1 MTRVLAILGKA
12 AVALALLAIAVV
24 LLRRDSLKV
33 VTDAW
38 AMRNC
43 AGQVQADLEN
53 VFPVMEPRVEGCKGT
68 PTDAVCEVA
77 LFDKGSR
84 KTAPV
89 SGWDCS
95 VRHVPKPIESLAW
108 IGDPTAGPPKDLD
121 KIIER
126 QGERFK
132 TFFEGY
138 QYVAARLKDRVPQ
151 LGGR

>member
-12 AVALALLAIAVV
+12 AVALALLSIAVV
-24 LLRRDSLKV
+24 LLRKDSLKV

-38 AMRNC
+38 AMRKC

-53 VFPVMEPRVEGCKGT
+53 VFPGMEPRVEGCKGT

-108 IGDPTAGPPKDLD
+108 IGDPTPARPKTSTRSSSGRVNGSRRSSRATSTSPP
-121 KIIER
+121 
-126 QGERFK
+126 G
-132 TFFEGY
+132 
-138 QYVAARLKDRVPQ
+138 
-151 LGGR
+151 

>member
-12 AVALALLAIAVV
+12 ALALALLAIAVV
-24 LLRRDSLKV
+24 LLRKDSLKV

-38 AMRNC
+38 AMRKC
-43 AGQVQADLEN
+43 AGQVQADLDN
-53 VFPVMEPRVEGCKGT
+53 VLPYLDPRVVGCEGR

-77 LFDKGSR
+77 LDEKGGR

-95 VRHVPKPIESLAW
+95 VRHVPQPIGSLSW

-121 KIIER
+121 KILAR
-126 QGERFK
+126 QDQRFR

-138 QYVAARLKDRVPQ
+138 QYVLARLKDRVPQ
-151 LGGR
+151 LAGR